1 MGWYTVTQYLMIW
14 SVLCKLQGFQRSGIE
29 THQPMLAPQLNQC
42 QRSKGWTVRFEHVR
56 TYCIHICILLYCI
69 FTQKLSWAQKIQPNV
84 WDTAFNALHFN
95 GGRHQ
100 ISTGQN
106 SMFHDTGGFHFF
118 KCSLYL
124 CMRAGERIFD
134 AQERLLPEKTWTLN
148 GFTVQVCS
156 GMFQQ

>member
-1 MGWYTVTQYLMIW
+1 
-14 SVLCKLQGFQRSGIE
+14 
-29 THQPMLAPQLNQC
+29 
-42 QRSKGWTVRFEHVR
+42 
-56 TYCIHICILLYCI
+56 
-69 FTQKLSWAQKIQPNV
+69 
-84 WDTAFNALHFN
+84 
-95 GGRHQ
+95 
-100 ISTGQN
+100 
-106 SMFHDTGGFHFF
+106 MFHDTGGFHFF